1 MTWKKNTGFDASR
14 TEIAKIRMARLNDPA
29 GNDSEMQREYGTMIG
44 DDGTELT
51 PEQVDALNRL
61 CDVMNVYAVRRM
73 MDHNLYI
80 GRYGA
85 ALKNC
90 YDAACLGD
98 TGTALRILTDP
109 RLTEHDDME
118 FLSACNTARFVID
131 SALMRCEGFRERA
144 EKLSSESILAAETL
158 AQALRHTS
166 EIGLYRTGLEDGI
179 RMGSPI
185 CMHLKASDMLYPG
198 FSGKHVDR
206 LDEALDL
213 MEKASLGHWRPALVM
228 GQMRLAG
235 RYFDRNP
242 EKALED
248 IARSCRMTDAEPP
261 RNWLRYL
268 AEVPGDTDN
277 DDEPEPGRAYT
288 VDLSGIPE
296 WHVLTDVT
304 ASWGRITHYTG
315 FANACG
321 CFENDAFM
329 LGPPPVTCLHSHL
342 GRTPLPVFLFKPTGF
357 RIIDRIDGSCN
368 VMTEGLSE
376 GEFRMLLRIC
386 IGSAM
391 DDIRGMGA

>member
-1 MTWKKNTGFDASR
+1 
-14 TEIAKIRMARLNDPA
+14 
-29 GNDSEMQREYGTMIG
+29 
-44 DDGTELT
+44 
-51 PEQVDALNRL
+51 
-61 CDVMNVYAVRRM
+61 MNVYAVRRM
-73 MDHNLYI
+73 MDHNLHI

-98 TGTALRILTDP
+98 TGTAMRILTDP
-109 RLTEHDDME
+109 HLTENDDME

-131 SALMRCEGFRERA
+131 SALRRCEGFRERA
-144 EKLSSESILAAETL
+144 EELSSENIHAAETL

-185 CMHLKASDMLYPG
+185 CMHLRASDMLYPG

-213 MEKASLGHWRPALVM
+213 MERASLGHWRPALVM

-235 RYFDRNP
+235 RYFDRDP

-268 AEVPGDTDN
+268 TEVPGDTDN
-277 DDEPEPGRAYT
+277 DDEPEPGEGHTPSTSPGSRNGTSLRTSQPHGAASPTTPDSPTRADASRT
-288 VDLSGIPE
+288 TPSCSARRLSHACTAILAAHPSLCSCSSPPDSGSS
-296 WHVLTDVT
+296 T
-304 ASWGRITHYTG
+304 AST
-315 FANACG
+315 
-321 CFENDAFM
+321 
-329 LGPPPVTCLHSHL
+329 
-342 GRTPLPVFLFKPTGF
+342 
-357 RIIDRIDGSCN
+357 DRATS
-368 VMTEGLSE
+368 
-376 GEFRMLLRIC
+376 
-386 IGSAM
+386 
-391 DDIRGMGA
+391 